1 MTLAASA
8 PADLHVQNH
17 VDEMPFGWRHLKVWG
32 VSAAGLMMAG
42 YSFFMIGIVLPL
54 MQKDPAF
61 PITTF
66 EAGAIAAAGILGTL
80 LGAGNTPSA
89 SPGRAPSRSR
99 LTPFCRGSGPF
110 PPPRTREASAS

>member
-54 MQKDPAF
+54 TQKDPAF
-61 PITTF
+61 PI
-66 EAGAIAAAGILGTL
+66 TL